1 MKVVDTNVLLYAAIS
16 DSPHHARC
24 RAWLE
29 SQCQRADAWYTTWPI
44 VYEFLRVATHP
55 RVLRNPLTLG
65 QAWSFIAAITGA
77 PGFAVLLPTA
87 RHTQVLESV
96 LGESSHLAGNV
107 VHDLHTVVLMREHG
121 IRQVVTRD
129 ADFHRF
135 TGIEVFDPCGA
146 VERQ

>member
-1 MKVVDTNVLLYAAIS
+1 VKVVDTNVLVYAAVS
-16 DSPHHARC
+16 DSPHHATC

-29 SQCQRADAWYTTWPI
+29 SQCQRADAWYTTWPVI
-44 VYEFLRVATHP
+44 YEFLRVATHP

-65 QAWSFIAAITGA
+65 QAWSFIAALTGA

-96 LGESSHLAGNV
+96 LAESAHLAGNV

-135 TGIEVFDPCGA
+135 AGIEVFDPCVA
-146 VERQ
+146 LERR